1 MTGPIKDVHDG
12 KISEGLF
19 FPFDEFIRNPALDL
33 FDKVFVDKLQ
43 ELNDKEEGKV
53 YDVVEDEAG
62 ILRRKFRS
70 QGPRRLKDAL
80 HGMF

>member
-12 KISEGLF
+12 TISEGLF

-43 ELNDKEEGKV
+43 DLNDKEEGKV
-53 YDVVEDEAG
+53 YDVVEDETG

-80 HGMF
+80 HGML